1 MHTAFYTL
9 YVTKERRSS
18 VQAMQLSNGLTDPIG
33 LWLGHLMFDVI
44 WSILLSSIII
54 IIFSTVS
61 NQFHGL
67 GFLVCVFFFFRCLKA
82 LFLINVHIH
91 SGWFWCFMALPGPSF
106 RIAFL

>member
-1 MHTAFYTL
+1 MHTAFYAL

-54 IIFSTVS
+54 IIFATVS

-67 GFLVCVFFFFRCLKA
+67 GFLVCLYLSCSKG
-82 LFLINVHIH
+82 IH
-91 SGWFWCFMALPGPSF
+91 SDKWLCYRSGWFWCFMVSPAPSF
-106 RIAFL
+106 RIAFR